1 MKKIRT
7 EMSKLLNSPVPR
19 GIGLSFSKVS
29 ELFSDYS
36 TDEDVKAWGPQLS
49 NSHDTEF
56 VQFTYTKQNKLT

>member
-29 ELFSDYS
+29 EPFSDYS
-36 TDEDVKAWGPQLS
+36 TDEDVKA
-49 NSHDTEF
+49 
-56 VQFTYTKQNKLT
+56 

>member
-36 TDEDVKAWGPQLS
+36 TDEDVKA
-49 NSHDTEF
+49 
-56 VQFTYTKQNKLT
+56 